1 MTTHSK
7 NDHYFVPHGS
17 IYPSILSAGLLTLAT
32 GFIFSVATDKGGS
45 TLSYLTTPGKYMMYA
60 GFALILTM
68 VFKWLGTGIS
78 ESLAG
83 KYSGWEDK
91 SFRWGMIVFICSEVA
106 FFAAFFGALFYMRV
120 LSVPDLAGFD
130 PNFTP
135 YKDFL
140 GTWPSTG
147 PGGPSMG
154 TGGLVVD
161 GVYTPPANFKP
172 MHWFPLPLI
181 NTILLLSSGA
191 TITWAH
197 WGLIKNNRKQLIIG
211 MALTVALGVAFLCC
225 QAAEYHEAYTEMGLT
240 LGSGAYGA
248 TFFML
253 TGFHGFHVLLGTTM
267 LIVIL
272 LRCIKGHFSP
282 EHHFGFEGVAWYWH
296 FVDVVWL
303 GLFIFV
309 YML

>member
-1 MTTHSK
+1 MATHSE
-7 NDHYFVPHGS
+7 NQYYVPHGS
-17 IYPSILSAGLLTLAT
+17 IYPSILSVGLLSLAS
-32 GFIFSVATDKGGS
+32 GFIFNMNK
-45 TLSYLTTPGKYMMYA
+45 LHFGKWMMYLGA
-60 GFALILTM
+60 AIIIAM
-68 VFKWLGTGIS
+68 VFKWMGTVIT
-78 ESLAG
+78 ESITG
-83 KYSGWEDK
+83 QYKSWEDK
-91 SFRWGMIVFICSEVA
+91 SFRIGMIVFICSEVA
-106 FFAAFFGALFYMRV
+106 FFAAFFGALFYMRI
-120 LSVPDLAGFD
+120 LSVPDLAGYD
-130 PNFTP
+130 TDITP

-140 GTWPSTG
+140 STWPSLG
-147 PGGPSMG
+147 PGGNVLG
-154 TGGLVVD
+154 TEYV
-161 GVYTPPANFKP
+161 PPADFKP
-172 MHWFPLPLI
+172 MHWNGLPLI

-197 WGLIKNNRKQLIIG
+197 WGLIKNKRKQLVIG
-211 MALTVALGVAFLCC
+211 MALTVLLGIAFLAC
-225 QAAEYHEAYTEMGLT
+225 QAMEYHEAYTEMGLT

-272 LRCIKGHFSP
+272 IRCMKGHFTP

>member
-1 MTTHSK
+1 MATHSK
-7 NDHYFVPHGS
+7 NHYFVPHGS
-17 IYPSILSAGLLTLAT
+17 LYPSVLSAGILLLAT
-32 GFIFSVATDKGGS
+32 GFIFSVAMDRSKD
-45 TLSYLTTPGKYMMYA
+45 LAYLQAPGKWMMYFGSA
-60 GFALILTM
+60 VILWM
-68 VFKWLGTGIS
+68 VFKWMGAVIS
-78 ESLAG
+78 ESLSG
-83 KYSGWEDK
+83 KYKNWEDK
-91 SFRWGMIVFICSEVA
+91 SFRFGMIVFICSEVA

-120 LSVPDLAGFD
+120 LSVPELASYAPD
-130 PNFTP
+130 ITP

-147 PGGPSMG
+147 PGGNVLG
-154 TGGLVVD
+154 AEYV
-161 GVYTPPANFKP
+161 PPANFKP
-172 MHWFPLPLI
+172 MHWMGLPLV
-181 NTILLLSSGA
+181 NTIILLTSGA

-197 WGLIKNNRKQLIIG
+197 WGLIKNNRKQLVIG
-211 MALTVALGVAFLCC
+211 MALTVALGIAFLAC
-225 QAAEYHEAYTEMGLT
+225 QAFEYHEAYTEMGLT

-253 TGFHGFHVLLGTTM
+253 TGFHGFHVTLGTIM

-272 LRCIKGHFSP
+272 LRCMKGHFTP

-309 YML
+309 YWL

>member
-1 MTTHSK
+1 MATHSE
-7 NDHYFVPHGS
+7 NQYYVPHGS
-17 IYPSILSAGLLTLAT
+17 IYPSILSVGLLSLAS
-32 GFIFSVATDKGGS
+32 GFIFNMNN
-45 TLSYLTTPGKYMMYA
+45 LHFGKWMMYLGA
-60 GFALILTM
+60 AIIIAMT
-68 VFKWLGTGIS
+68 FKWMGSVIT
-78 ESLAG
+78 ESLTG
-83 KYSGWEDK
+83 QYKSWEDK
-91 SFRWGMIVFICSEVA
+91 SFRIGMIVFICSEVA

-120 LSVPDLAGFD
+120 LSVPDLAGYD
-130 PNFTP
+130 ADITP

-140 GTWPSTG
+140 SSWPSLG
-147 PGGPSMG
+147 PGGNVLG
-154 TGGLVVD
+154 TEYV
-161 GVYTPPANFKP
+161 PPADFKP
-172 MHWFPLPLI
+172 MHWNGLPLI

-197 WGLIKNNRKQLIIG
+197 WGLIKNKRNQLVIG
-211 MALTVALGVAFLCC
+211 MALTVLLGVIFLAC
-225 QAAEYHEAYTEMGLT
+225 QAMEYHEAYTEMGLT

-272 LRCIKGHFSP
+272 IRCMKGHFTP

>member
-1 MTTHSK
+1 MTTHS
-7 NDHYFVPHGS
+7 NNHYFVPHGA
-17 IYPSILSAGLLTLAT
+17 IYPVILSAGLLAMAS
-32 GFIFSVATDKGGS
+32 GFIFSVATDKNKD
-45 TLSYLTTPGKYMMYA
+45 LAYLQTPGKWMMYA
-60 GFALILTM
+60 GTIIVLLMT
-68 VFKWLGTGIS
+68 FKWLSAVVIESIS
-78 ESLAG
+78 G
-83 KYSGWEDK
+83 QYKKWEDK
-91 SFRWGMIVFICSEVA
+91 SFRIGMIVFICSEIA
-106 FFAAFFGALFYMRV
+106 FFAAFFGALFYMRII
-120 LSVPDLAGFD
+120 SVPDLAAFD
-130 PNFTP
+130 PLFTP

-140 GTWPSTG
+140 GTWPSIG
-147 PGGPSMG
+147 PGGAVLG
-154 TGGLVVD
+154 TE
-161 GVYTPPANFKP
+161 YIPPANFKP
-172 MHWFPLPLI
+172 MHWAGLPLI

-211 MALTVALGVAFLCC
+211 MALTVALGIAFLAC

-253 TGFHGFHVLLGTTM
+253 TGFHGFHVTLGTIM

-272 LRCIKGHFSP
+272 LRCMKGHFTP
-282 EHHFGFEGVAWYWH
+282 ENHFGFEGVAWYWH